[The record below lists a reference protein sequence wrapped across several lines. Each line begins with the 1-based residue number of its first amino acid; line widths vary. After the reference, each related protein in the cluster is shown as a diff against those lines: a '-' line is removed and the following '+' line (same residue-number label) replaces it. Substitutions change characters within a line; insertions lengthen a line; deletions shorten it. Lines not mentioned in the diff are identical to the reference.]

1 MAKRISSG
9 GGNLT
14 VPTHH
19 DEIVMAE
26 ESRPDVSEAEVRAI
40 LTSGDW
46 FLRFPAALEKG
57 YRTHHRQRAISTF
70 HSRGL
75 IAILL
80 FVVVSSGIIKL
91 LPDTSYLHWVMFSG
105 GSFVV
110 VMATWGLSFVPLF
123 NRWFEWY
130 VAIGGMITLAISIVA
145 NNTVTMGD
153 GATLS
158 YVGLIYIVFFI
169 YSFIGLRFS
178 AALIAGWV
186 GGISGIIITYAIG
199 SEMNWQM
206 LHRIY
211 TAASVLGMCLAYGLD
226 HQDRVNYLQSYLLQ
240 QTLNRSEEL
249 VGQLGKLSREDALT
263 GLANRRYLNE
273 WMEHEWNR
281 AQRQRQPLV
290 IMMVDIDYFKRYN
303 DQLGHVAG
311 DQCLRQVAQLLK
323 GLTHRS
329 GELAARYGGE
339 EFVLLFPG
347 MDADF
352 AKHQAQRLL
361 ERVANEAIPHPDG
374 GGRCVSISIGISLC
388 VPKPPMTVD
397 QLLRQADTALY
408 QAKTNGRNRYEF
420 FRDALWESMS
430 GSKITPT
437 PSRNANKKPPENSGG

>member
-1 MAKRISSG
+1 MA
-9 GGNLT
+9 
-14 VPTHH
+14 
-19 DEIVMAE
+19 
-26 ESRPDVSEAEVRAI
+26 SEAEIRSI
-40 LTSGDW
+40 LTSGNW
-46 FLRFPAALEKG
+46 FLRFPAHLEKG
-57 YRTHHRQRAISTF
+57 YRHHHHQRAIGTF

-91 LPDTSYLHWVMFSG
+91 LPETSYLHWVMFSG
-105 GSFVV
+105 VSFVV
-110 VMATWGLSFVPLF
+110 VLATWGLSFVPLF

-130 VAIGGMITLAISIVA
+130 VAFGGMVTLAISIIA
-145 NNTVTMGD
+145 NNTVPMGD
-153 GATLS
+153 GTTLS

-186 GGISGIIITYAIG
+186 GGICGVVATYVIG
-199 SEMNWQM
+199 ADLNWQM

-249 VGQLGKLSREDALT
+249 VFELGKLSREDSLT

-273 WMEHEWNR
+273 WMAHEWNR

-290 IMMVDIDYFKRYN
+290 IMMVDIDFFKRYN

-323 GLTHRS
+323 SLTHRS

-352 AKHQAQRLL
+352 AKSQAQRLL
-361 ERVANEAIPHPDG
+361 ERVAAEAIAHPDG
-374 GGRCVSISIGISLC
+374 GGRYVTISIGISLC
-388 VPKPPMTVD
+388 VPKPTMSVD

-408 QAKTNGRNRYEF
+408 QAKSNGRNRYEF

-430 GSKITPT
+430 SA
-437 PSRNANKKPPENSGG
+437 SSNKKPHDESRG

>member
-1 MAKRISSG
+1 MSHD
-9 GGNLT
+9 
-14 VPTHH
+14 THH
-19 DEIVMAE
+19 EA
-26 ESRPDVSEAEVRAI
+26 SEAEVRAI

-46 FLRFPAALEKG
+46 FLRFPAALENS
-57 YRTHHRQRAISTF
+57 YRQYHRQRAITTF

-75 IAILL
+75 IAIFL

-91 LPDTSYLHWVMFSG
+91 LPEASYLHWAMYSG
-105 GSFVV
+105 WSFVV
-110 VMATWGLSFVPLF
+110 VLATWGMSFVPVF
-123 NRWFEWY
+123 NRWFDGY
-130 VAIGGMITLAISIVA
+130 VALGGAITLAISIVA
-145 NNTVTMGD
+145 NNTVPMGD

-178 AALIAGWV
+178 VALYAGWL
-186 GGISGIIITYAIG
+186 GGLCGVIMTYAVG
-199 SEMNWQM
+199 SELNWQM

-249 VGQLGKLSREDALT
+249 VYQLGKLSREDALT

-273 WMEHEWNR
+273 WMTHEWNR
-281 AQRQRQPLV
+281 ALRQRQPLV
-290 IMMVDIDYFKRYN
+290 IMMVDIDFFKRYN

-361 ERVANEAIPHPDG
+361 ERVAAEAIPHPDG

-388 VPKPPMTVD
+388 VPKPAMSAD

-430 GSKITPT
+430 SSDRSRQPADESGSM
-437 PSRNANKKPPENSGG
+437 